1 VTLSEREYQALAAF
15 RHELR
20 RFLRFSE
27 TEARARGLAPAQ
39 HQLLLAVRGHP
50 GPGRPTIGD
59 MAEALQQ
66 RHHSVSELVER
77 AVAAGLLE
85 RSADPGDRRRHHL
98 ELSAGGAQIL
108 EELSEVHRA
117 ELRELRGQ
125 LVRSLEEL

>member
-1 VTLSEREYQALAAF
+1 MTLSDREYQALAAF

-27 TEARARGLAPAQ
+27 NAARARGLAPAQ
-39 HQLLLAVRGHP
+39 HQLLLAVRGHRGA
-50 GPGRPTIGD
+50 GPPTIGD

-77 AVAAGLLE
+77 AVSAGLLE
-85 RSADPGDRRRHHL
+85 RSADPDDRRRHHL
-98 ELSAGGAQIL
+98 QLSARGAEVI

-117 ELRELRGQ
+117 ELRDLRGQ
-125 LVRSLEEL
+125 LVRSLEAL

>member
-1 VTLSEREYQALAAF
+1 MTLSDREYQALAAF

-77 AVAAGLLE
+77 AVAAGLLD
-85 RSADPGDRRRHHL
+85 RSADPDDRRRHHL
-98 ELSAGGAQIL
+98 ELSPKGAAVL

-117 ELRELRGQ
+117 ELRDLRRQ
-125 LVRSLEEL
+125 LVRSLEVL